1 MKLRLR
7 KLFLQKSTNRNLPPK
22 NFSGALSFLHNTL
35 IQMIFF
41 KQSSKSFCNF
51 FKTLSPK
58 ASQMKKFLPS
68 FVYTIILLLLILV
81 LISPIRAQSEN
92 DWLTWPQGLGF
103 SNQLEYSYNVE
114 TEREIFENWLNLDYS
129 LGMFSSGLRFDI
141 FQPNDPDP
149 SISRGKDKYAEIDF
163 IYFKADIG
171 EKNEGLS
178 VTGGNFYTLFGR
190 GMVLKSYEDRAIR
203 IDNNL
208 LGLKATGKYVDFI
221 LTGLSG
227 MAANSNNERL
237 DILHALDLEYGG
249 WRPLKLGATIA
260 SNLPPSEETAR
271 TTLASVRAIP
281 SFWNI
286 DIYAEYTAKFNEDIK
301 QNIFNGS
308 ESIVGQG
315 FYGNLNFYLGALSL
329 LGEYKYY
336 DNIAFTSQD
345 GTIFYNTPPSV
356 RLEYTYTLPNRHPSP
371 LNQADEQGLQLAVG
385 YNLSDDTYLNAAFTQ
400 TQTLPS
406 SSYYQRV
413 NQINVPVSTQL
424 KEYYIS
430 GQQSWSEDLTTIA
443 AFAYNEELATN
454 TKNITP
460 ILENRFYFGEVN
472 TIKLI
477 IEHQHVTDRTTTEQY
492 YTDVLSIEYLRSPN
506 FSIAVVTELQTKE
519 PDPGRTVRKFWGFV
533 QTGYKIGG
541 HTDISL
547 LVGTRQSGNICIGG
561 VCRYEPAFQ
570 GVEVKVLT
578 RL

>member
-1 MKLRLR
+1 MKNCPYYFLFAILFII
-7 KLFLQKSTNRNLPPK
+7 LFLNIN
-22 NFSGALSFLHNTL
+22 
-35 IQMIFF
+35 
-41 KQSSKSFCNF
+41 
-51 FKTLSPK
+51 SP
-58 ASQMKKFLPS
+58 
-68 FVYTIILLLLILV
+68 VI
-81 LISPIRAQSEN
+81 AQTESA
-92 DWLTWPQGLGF
+92 WLTWPQGLGF
-103 SNQLEYSYNVE
+103 SNQLEYSYNVD
-114 TEREIFENWLNLDYS
+114 TKREIFENWMNLDYT
-129 LGMFSSGLRFDI
+129 LGMFSSGLRLDV

-149 SISRGKDKYAEIDF
+149 SISRGKDKYSEIDY

-208 LGLKATGKYVDFI
+208 LGLKVSGKYAGFV

-227 MAANSNNERL
+227 MAANSNNERK
-237 DILHALDLEYGG
+237 DILHALDLEYSG
-249 WRPLKLGATIA
+249 WRPLKVGATVA
-260 SNLPPSEETAR
+260 SNLPPSEEIAR
-271 TTLASVRAIP
+271 TTLASLRVLP

-286 DIYAEYTAKFNEDIK
+286 DMYAEYTAKFNEDIK
-301 QNIFNGS
+301 QNIFKGS

-315 FYGNLNFYLGALSL
+315 FYGNLNFYLGSLSL

-356 RLEYTYTLPNRHPSP
+356 RLEYAYILPNRHPSP
-371 LNQADEQGLQLAVG
+371 LNQADEQGFQLAIG
-385 YNLSDDTYLNAAFTQ
+385 YNLSDDTYLTAAYTQ
-400 TQTLPS
+400 TKTLPS

-413 NQINVPVSTQL
+413 NQINIPVSTQL
-424 KEYYIS
+424 KEFYVS
-430 GQQSWSEDLTTIA
+430 GQQNWSEDLTTIA

-454 TKNITP
+454 TKNIIP

-472 TIKLI
+472 TIKVI
-477 IEHQHVTDRTTTEQY
+477 IEHLNATDRTTTEQY
-492 YTDVLSIEYLRSPN
+492 YSDVLSVEYLRSPG
-506 FSIAVVTELQTKE
+506 FSIAVVSELQTKE
-519 PDPGRTVRKFWGFV
+519 PEPGRIVRKYWGFV
-533 QTGYKIGG
+533 QTGYKFGG

-547 LVGTRQSGNICIGG
+547 LIGTRQAGNICIGG

>member
-1 MKLRLR
+1 
-7 KLFLQKSTNRNLPPK
+7 
-22 NFSGALSFLHNTL
+22 
-35 IQMIFF
+35 MIFF
-41 KQSSKSFCNF
+41 QKFSESSVNYFPPDYSG
-51 FKTLSPK
+51 TT
-58 ASQMKKFLPS
+58 QMKKFLTS
-68 FVYTIILLLLILV
+68 FFYTIILVLLLIILV
-81 LISPIRAQSEN
+81 SPINAQTESSG
-92 DWLTWPQGLGF
+92 LTWPQGLGF

-114 TEREIFENWLNLDYS
+114 TEQEIFENWLNLDYS

-171 EKNEGLS
+171 EKNEGLAI
-178 VTGGNFYTLFGR
+178 TGGNFYSLFGR

-203 IDNNL
+203 VDNNL
-208 LGLKATGKYVDFI
+208 LGLKAIGKYAGFI

-227 MAANSNNERL
+227 MAANSNNERN
-237 DILHALDLEYGG
+237 DILHAIDLEYRG
-249 WRPLKLGATIA
+249 WRPLKVGATVA

-286 DIYAEYTAKFNEDIK
+286 DIYTEYTTKFNEDIK
-301 QNIFNGS
+301 QNVFNGS
-308 ESIVGQG
+308 EPIIGQG
-315 FYGNLNFYLGALSL
+315 FYGNLNFYLGSLSL

-356 RLEYTYTLPNRHPSP
+356 RLEYTYILPNRHPSP
-371 LNQADEQGLQLAVG
+371 LNQADEQGFQLAAG

-400 TQTLPS
+400 TKTLPS

-413 NQINVPVSTQL
+413 NQINIPVSTQL
-424 KEYYIS
+424 NEFYVS
-430 GQQSWSEDLTTIA
+430 GQQNWSEDLTTIA

-477 IEHQHVTDRTTTEQY
+477 LEHQHVTDRTTTEQY
-492 YTDVLSIEYLRSPN
+492 YADVINIEYLRSPN
-506 FSIAVVTELQTKE
+506 FSFAIVTELQTKE
-519 PDPGRTVRKFWGFV
+519 PDPGRTVRKFWGFI

-547 LVGTRQSGNICIGG
+547 LIGTRQAGNICIGG
-561 VCRYEPAFQ
+561 VCRFEPAFQ

>member
-1 MKLRLR
+1 MK
-7 KLFLQKSTNRNLPPK
+7 N
-22 NFSGALSFLHNTL
+22 
-35 IQMIFF
+35 
-41 KQSSKSFCNF
+41 
-51 FKTLSPK
+51 
-58 ASQMKKFLPS
+58 FLPS
-68 FVYTIILLLLILV
+68 LLYTIILLLLFLTLV
-81 LISPIRAQSEN
+81 APLQAQSES

-103 SNQLEYSYNVE
+103 ANHLEYSYNVE
-114 TEREIFENWLNLDYS
+114 TEREILENWLNLDYT
-129 LGMFSSGLRFDI
+129 LGMFSSGLRLDI

-163 IYFKADIG
+163 VYFKADIG
-171 EKNEGLS
+171 EKYEGIAI
-178 VTGGNFYTLFGR
+178 TGGNFYTLFGR

-208 LGLKATGKYVDFI
+208 LGLKVIGKYSGFV

-227 MAANSNNERL
+227 MAANSSNERK
-237 DILHALDLEYGG
+237 DILHAADLEYRG
-249 WRPLKLGATIA
+249 WRPLKVGATIA

-271 TTLASVRAIP
+271 TTLASIRALP
-281 SFWNI
+281 SFWNV
-286 DIYAEYTAKFNEDIK
+286 DIYTEYTVKFNEDIK
-301 QNIFNGS
+301 QNIFSGS

-315 FYGNLNFYLGALSL
+315 FYGNLNFYLGSLSL

-356 RLEYTYTLPNRHPSP
+356 RIEYTYILPNRHPSP
-371 LNQADEQGLQLAVG
+371 LNQANEQGFQIAAG

-400 TQTLPS
+400 TKTLPS

-413 NQINVPVSTQL
+413 NQIDIPVTTQL
-424 KEYYIS
+424 QELYLS
-430 GQQSWSEDLTTIA
+430 GQQDWSNDLTTIA

-460 ILENRFYFGEVN
+460 ILENRFYFNEVN
-472 TIKLI
+472 TIKLVL
-477 IEHQHVTDRTTTEQY
+477 EHQHVTDKTTTEEY
-492 YTDVLSIEYLRSPN
+492 YSDVVSIEYLRSPS
-506 FSIAVVTELQTKE
+506 FSIAIVTELQTKE
-519 PDPGRTVRKFWGFV
+519 PDPGNIVRKFWGFV
-533 QTGYKIGG
+533 QAGYKIGG

-547 LVGTRQSGNICIGG
+547 LIGTRQAGNICIGG

-570 GVEVKVLT
+570 GVELKLLT